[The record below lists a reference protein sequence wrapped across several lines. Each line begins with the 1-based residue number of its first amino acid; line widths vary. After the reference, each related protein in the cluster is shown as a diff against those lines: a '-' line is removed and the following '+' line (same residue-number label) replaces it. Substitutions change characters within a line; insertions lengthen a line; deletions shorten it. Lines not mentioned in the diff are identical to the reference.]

1 MRWKR
6 DDTADALYVYVRDAP
21 IDHTE
26 ELSDGTIVDV
36 SGTDDLIGVEIL
48 AVSRGW
54 NDEAL
59 SKRFALSDYDRD
71 VLRAVT
77 HPPQTLHVG
86 HIADVPQNEETSA
99 SGASVILSSTQMM
112 SIGA

>member
-6 DDTADALYVYVRDAP
+6 DDTAGALYVYVCDAP

-59 SKRFALSDYDRD
+59 SERFALLDYDRE

-86 HIADVPQNEETSA
+86 HGAHLPENEETSVC
-99 SGASVILSSTQMM
+99 GASVILSSTQMM